1 MNNIVLGRYM
11 PYNSIIHR
19 LDPRVK
25 MVLMMALI
33 TITMINP
40 ARFIGYLVLGIFL
53 LMIIGLSKI
62 PFKFMMKALKPMI
75 FMMSFLF
82 IINLLLIREGE
93 VLFRIAGFA
102 IYDRAVIQTAFI
114 LIRVILL
121 ISFTTILTASTK
133 PLDLTMAIE
142 DLLSPLKRFKVP
154 SHTIAMMI
162 SLALRFIPTLLEE
175 AQRIMKAQASRGVD
189 FETGSLKQKIM
200 AIGSMIIPL
209 FIASLQR
216 AEDIANAMESR
227 GYVPDQHRTRYH
239 QLKLRYQDAVA
250 IVVCVVVMGS
260 LYFI

>member
-1 MNNIVLGRYM
+1 MNNIVLGRYL
-11 PYNSIIHR
+11 PYPSFIHR
-19 LDPRVK
+19 MDPRIK
-25 MVLMMALI
+25 MILMIALI
-33 TITMINP
+33 TFTMINP
-40 ARFIGYLVLGIFL
+40 AGFMGYLILGLFL
-53 LMIIGLSKI
+53 MLIIALSKI
-62 PFKFMMKALKPMI
+62 PFMFMIKALKPMI

-82 IINLLLIREGE
+82 VINLLLIKEGT
-93 VLFRIAGFA
+93 VWFRFLGIS

-142 DLLSPLKRFKVP
+142 DLLSPLKIINVP
-154 SHTIAMMI
+154 AHTIAMMI

-175 AQRIMKAQASRGVD
+175 SQRIMKAQASRGVD
-189 FETGSLKQKIM
+189 FESGSLKQKVM

-227 GYVPDQHRTRYH
+227 GYVPDQPRTRYH
-239 QLKLRYQDAVA
+239 QLKITYRDYLACF
-250 IVVCVVVMGS
+250 VCIMVMSS
-260 LYFI
+260 LFVL